1 MTTPATAP
9 QIGAHLGMK
18 SGLTLALDVSN
29 YERSKK
35 WYQEVLGMKFVYEIM
50 EYGWC
55 ELETP
60 TRDVVVGISQVEE
73 VKVSGGLVPVFATGN
88 IEHTRAKLEAHG
100 VTFDG
105 PTRELPGLVK
115 LATFFD
121 PDGHPFMLS
130 ESLGQP
136 G

>member
-1 MTTPATAP
+1 MTTTATAP
-9 QIGAHLGMK
+9 QIGAHLRMT
-18 SGLTLALDVSN
+18 SGLTLALDVSD

-35 WYQEVLGMKFVYEIM
+35 WYQDVLGLKFVSEVM

-73 VKVSGGLVPVFATGN
+73 VKVSGGLVPVFATSD

-100 VTFDG
+100 VKFDG
-105 PTRELPGLVK
+105 PTRELPGMVK

-130 ESLGQP
+130 ESLVQP